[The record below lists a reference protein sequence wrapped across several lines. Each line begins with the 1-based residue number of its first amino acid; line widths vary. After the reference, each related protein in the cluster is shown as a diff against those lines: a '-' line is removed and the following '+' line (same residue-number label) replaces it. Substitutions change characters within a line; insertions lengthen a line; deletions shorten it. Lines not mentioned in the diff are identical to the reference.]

1 MATVTSGTTKA
12 PSVLQTSKRD
22 RLLGPFGMFV
32 LYTLLVA
39 SALATAFPFYW
50 MLIASTH
57 RSKTL
62 LSVPPPILPADALGQ
77 NYQELLTRLY
87 ENSGIS
93 IWGTMINSL
102 IVAGVYT
109 LLVLFFCSLGGYG
122 FAKFR
127 FPGRD
132 MLFTLMLATMMI
144 PGVLG
149 IIPSFML
156 MRSLGWFDTWL
167 PLIVPGIANA
177 FGFFWMRQYIESSV
191 PNDLMD
197 SARID
202 GAHEFRIY
210 WNIVL
215 PIIKP
220 ALGALAILTFLNKW
234 NEFFWPLLIL
244 KNTAL
249 YTIPVALASL
259 QNLYGQEIGVQM
271 LGASIAIVPMMIV
284 FFLSARQFMAG
295 LTAGAVK
302 GA

>member
-1 MATVTSGTTKA
+1 MATVTTGTTKA
-12 PSVLQTSKRD
+12 RSSISSSERD
-22 RLLGPFGMFV
+22 RLLGPFGMV
-32 LYTLLVA
+32 LLYALLIGG
-39 SALATAFPFYW
+39 ALATAFPFYW

-57 RSKTL
+57 RSSTL
-62 LSVPPPILPADALGQ
+62 LAVPPPIMPSSALAQ

-87 ENSGIS
+87 QNSGIS

-122 FAKFR
+122 FAKFQ

-132 MLFTLMLATMMI
+132 ILFTLMLATMMI

-167 PLIVPGIANA
+167 PLIVPGVANA

-191 PNDLMD
+191 PSDLMD
-197 SARID
+197 ASRID

-271 LGASIAIVPMMIV
+271 LGASIAIIPMMIV

-302 GA
+302 GG

>member
-1 MATVTSGTTKA
+1 MATVTSGSTKA
-12 PSVLQTSKRD
+12 RSVIQSNRRD
-22 RLLGPFGMFV
+22 RLFGPFGMFM
-32 LYTLLVA
+32 LYAILVIG
-39 SALATAFPFYW
+39 ALVTAFPFYW

-57 RSKTL
+57 RSATL
-62 LSVPPPILPADALGQ
+62 LSVPPPILPSNALGA
-77 NYQELLTRLY
+77 NYNELLTRLY
-87 ENSGIS
+87 LNSGIS

-102 IVAGVYT
+102 IVGGT
-109 LLVLFFCSLGGYG
+109 HTILVLFFCSLGGYG

-132 MLFTLMLATMMI
+132 FLFTLMLATMMI

-156 MRSLGWFDTWL
+156 MRWLGWFDTWL
-167 PLIVPGIANA
+167 PLIIPGVANA

-191 PNDLMD
+191 PSDIMD

-220 ALGALAILTFLNKW
+220 ALGALAILTFLGKW

-244 KNTAL
+244 KNTQL
-249 YTIPVALASL
+249 FTIPVALASL

-271 LGASIAIVPMMIV
+271 LGASIAIVPMLIV
-284 FFLSARQFMAG
+284 FFISARQFMAG